1 MTFEDKVRLAEIRV
15 DAMDHADGFAD
26 RDLRTILLAL
36 ENGLRSNSG
45 SEYDAFV
52 MLRDIALSTAHKSA
66 K

>member
-1 MTFEDKVRLAEIRV
+1 MTFEDNVRLAEIRV
-15 DAMDHADGFAD
+15 DAMYHADGFAD
-26 RDLRTILLAL
+26 RELLTILLAL
-36 ENGLRSNSG
+36 EEGLRCGSG